1 MKNSIGSNIKYYR
14 KQLGLTQEELASQL
28 FVTSQ
33 AVSKWESD
41 AGLPDTAQIVPLAK
55 VLNVSTDA
63 IFGLEEGN
71 YDAIASAR
79 VHEKFRE
86 LRSQIDKKKGA
97 LEACEYVLSEC
108 EANPLNFEIYT
119 YFVQSVANLSR
130 HVDPF
135 GEYKKGMNET
145 FDKYFDEALK
155 KSVQIIRYCKEA
167 DCVEKTHFALS
178 WLYIHCKE
186 FEKAREHI
194 AKLPSVNSNMLKES
208 ILAKLEGYENGLDAQ
223 LKAQHN
229 NSQLLCLPFNKE
241 FVYSAETYFWNEV
254 EKTADYCEW
263 ALNIIFAVCKDPT
276 MKPYCQGFVKDLFA
290 FKICAELKTGFDEA
304 GRKDFAEIK
313 KLILDY
319 TDFCA
324 EELEK
329 EDLFERYDEK
339 GLLNM
344 KLYTKQDAER
354 RIKELEEKIK
364 NWCGEEALKKV
375 NL

>member
-71 YDAIASAR
+71 YDAIAAAR

-130 HVDPF
+130 NVDPF

-178 WLYIHCKE
+178 WLYIHRKE
-186 FEKAREHI
+186 YEKAREHI

-241 FVYSAETYFWNEV
+241 FVYSAETYFWNKV

-263 ALNIIFAVCKDPT
+263 ALNIIFAVCKDST

-290 FKICAELKTGFDEA
+290 FKICAELKTGLDEA
-304 GRKDFAEIK
+304 ARKDFAEIK

-329 EDLFERYDEK
+329 EDLLERYDEK

>member
-14 KQLGLTQEELASQL
+14 KQLGLTQEELAGQL
-28 FVTSQ
+28 FVTPQ

-55 VLNVSTDA
+55 VLNISTDA
-63 IFGLEEGN
+63 IFGLEQGN
-71 YDAIASAR
+71 YDEIAAAK
-79 VHEKFRE
+79 VHVKFRE

-97 LEACEYVLSEC
+97 LESCEYLLSEC
-108 EANPLNFEIYT
+108 EANPLNFEIYMN
-119 YFVQSVANLSR
+119 FVQSVANLSR
-130 HVDPF
+130 NIDNF

-155 KSVQIIRYCKEA
+155 KSVQVIRYCK
-167 DCVEKTHFALS
+167 DTDLVEKTHFALS
-178 WLYIHCKE
+178 WLYIHRKE
-186 FEKAREHI
+186 YEKAREHI
-194 AKLPSVNSNMLKES
+194 AKLPSVNSNMLRES

-229 NSQLLCLPFNKE
+229 NSQKLCLPFNKE
-241 FVYSAETYFWNEV
+241 FVYSAETYFWSEV

-263 ALNIIFAVCKDPT
+263 ALNIIFAICKDPT
-276 MKPYCQGFVKDLFA
+276 MKPYCQGFVKDLYG
-290 FKICAELKTGFDEA
+290 FKICAELKTGAEDA
-304 GRKDFAEIK
+304 ARKDYSDIK
-313 KLILDY
+313 NLILEY
-319 TDFCA
+319 ADFCVA
-324 EELEK
+324 ELEGV
-329 EDLFERYDEK
+329 DLLQRYDEK

-344 KLYTKQDAER
+344 KLYTKEDADR

-375 NL
+375 L

>member
-14 KQLGLTQEELASQL
+14 KQLGLTQEELAGQL

-71 YDAIASAR
+71 YDAIAAAR

-108 EANPLNFEIYT
+108 EANPLNFEIYM

-167 DCVEKTHFALS
+167 DFVEKTHFALS
-178 WLYIHCKE
+178 WLYIHRKE

-263 ALNIIFAVCKDPT
+263 ALNIIFAVCKDST

-290 FKICAELKTGFDEA
+290 FKICAELKTGLDEA
-304 GRKDFAEIK
+304 ARKDFAEIK

-319 TDFCA
+319 SDFCA
-324 EELEK
+324 KELED
-329 EDLFERYDEK
+329 EDLLQRYDEK

-364 NWCGEEALKKV
+364 NWCGDEALKKV

>member
-14 KQLGLTQEELASQL
+14 KQLGLTQEELAGQL
-28 FVTSQ
+28 FVTPQ

-55 VLNVSTDA
+55 VLNISTDA
-63 IFGLEEGN
+63 IFGLEQGN
-71 YDAIASAR
+71 YDEIAAAK
-79 VHEKFRE
+79 VHVKFRE

-97 LEACEYVLSEC
+97 LESCEYLLSEC
-108 EANPLNFEIYT
+108 EANPLNFEIYMN
-119 YFVQSVANLSR
+119 FVQSVANLSR
-130 HVDPF
+130 NIDNF

-155 KSVQIIRYCKEA
+155 KSVQVIRYCK
-167 DCVEKTHFALS
+167 DTDLVEKTHFALS
-178 WLYIHCKE
+178 WLYIHRKE
-186 FEKAREHI
+186 YEKAREHI
-194 AKLPSVNSNMLKES
+194 AKLPSVNSNMLRES

-229 NSQLLCLPFNKE
+229 NSQRLCLPFNKE
-241 FVYSAETYFWNEV
+241 FVYSAETYFWSEV

-263 ALNIIFAVCKDPT
+263 ALNIIFAICKDPT
-276 MKPYCQGFVKDLFA
+276 MKPYCQGFVKDLYG
-290 FKICAELKTGFDEA
+290 FKICAELKTGAEDA
-304 GRKDFAEIK
+304 ARKDYSDIK
-313 KLILDY
+313 NLILEY
-319 TDFCA
+319 ADFCA
-324 EELEK
+324 AELEGG
-329 EDLFERYDEK
+329 DLLQRYDEK

-344 KLYTKQDAER
+344 KLYTKEDADR

-375 NL
+375 L